1 MKIYEAIYYYLLS
14 PKEAIKKDLKLEY
27 ALIIYLIASISISI
41 SALITIGTKT
51 SVLKLL
57 ILVFGISAYIA
68 ISNILK
74 IAIINLTTT
83 LLNISNENY
92 IKKFI
97 KNYFAIYG
105 IFIFI
110 LPISLIFIKS
120 SALFF
125 IQSISFIIFQI
136 YYFFIS
142 YYNIKESFNI
152 NSPSKAFIILLS
164 PIIIDY
170 LTYISLIILIFG
182 VFINS
187 L

>member
-110 LPISLIFIKS
+110 LPISLI
-120 SALFF
+120 
-125 IQSISFIIFQI
+125 
-136 YYFFIS
+136 
-142 YYNIKESFNI
+142 
-152 NSPSKAFIILLS
+152 LLS

>member
-1 MKIYEAIYYYLLS
+1 MKIYEAIYYYMLS
-14 PKEAIKKDLKLEY
+14 PKEAIKKELKIEY

-41 SALITIGTKT
+41 SALITIGNK
-51 SVLKLL
+51 SSIFKLL
-57 ILVFGISAYIA
+57 ILIFGISAYIA
-68 ISNILK
+68 ISNIIK
-74 IAIINLTTT
+74 IAVINLATT
-83 LLNISNENY
+83 LLDIYNKNY

-97 KNYFAIYG
+97 KNYFAIYA

-110 LPISLIFIKS
+110 LPISLIFTKS

-125 IQSISFIIFQI
+125 IQAICFIIFQI

-152 NSPSKAFIILLS
+152 NSASKTFIILLS

>member
-1 MKIYEAIYYYLLS
+1 MKIYEAIYYYMLS
-14 PKEAIKKDLKLEY
+14 PKEAIKKEVKFEY
-27 ALIIYLIASISISI
+27 ALIIFLMAAISISI
-41 SALITIGTKT
+41 SALIAIG
-51 SVLKLL
+51 SRGSIFKLL

-68 ISNILK
+68 ISNIIK
-74 IAIINLTTT
+74 IAVINLITN
-83 LLNISNENY
+83 LLDIYNKDY

-110 LPISLIFIKS
+110 LPISLIFIKNG
-120 SALFF
+120 ALFF
-125 IQSISFIIFQI
+125 IQAISFIIFQI

-142 YYNIKESFNI
+142 YHNIKTSFNI
-152 NSPSKAFIILLS
+152 NSSSKAFMILLS

>member
-1 MKIYEAIYYYLLS
+1 MKIYEAIYYYMLF
-14 PKEAIKKDLKLEY
+14 PKEAIKKELKLEY
-27 ALIIYLIASISISI
+27 ALIIYLMASISISI
-41 SALITIGTKT
+41 SALITIGAKSTI
-51 SVLKLL
+51 LNFL
-57 ILVFGISAYIA
+57 IFTFGIFAYIA
-68 ISNILK
+68 ISNIVK
-74 IAIINLTTT
+74 IAVVNLITTI
-83 LLNISNENY
+83 LNISNKDY
-92 IKKFI
+92 LKTFI
-97 KNYFAIYG
+97 RNYFAIYG

-125 IQSISFIIFQI
+125 IQAICFIIFQI

-142 YYNIKESFNI
+142 YYNIKLSFNI
-152 NSPSKAFIILLS
+152 NSSSKAFMILLS